1 MSTVILKFGG
11 SSVADNIK
19 LNIVADKIISLKEEF
34 DNIVVVV
41 SAQGKT
47 TDKLLK
53 EAQELSAIP
62 NEREVDM
69 LISTGEQVTAAKLSI
84 LLNRKGYKTIS
95 LTGWQAGICTNNVH
109 KSAKIEQICPDKI
122 KKELEEGYIV
132 VVAGFQGINKENEIT
147 TLGRGGSDTT
157 AVALQAGLSADKCYI
172 FSDVDGI
179 YSADPNIIKVAKKLS
194 EISFEEMR
202 EISDAGA
209 KVLHNRCIEIG
220 NKFDC
225 NIIAKSTFTN
235 DEGTTIC
242 KKIENSEIK
251 GIVKNDK
258 LVRIKILG
266 EMNNKIDKV
275 IEIYQKLLNENIIPE
290 YLKNNEKERLNLE
303 IRVQKAECKKVLE
316 LLETEYSDYDITQ
329 NEIAKLSIVGYA
341 ITQDNKVLNKVIT
354 ILQNYRIGILD
365 INLTQSKIEIILED
379 IENSIVEELHQELI
393 KIN

>member
-11 SSVADNIK
+11 SSVADNIR
-19 LNIVADKIISLKEEF
+19 LNIVAEKIISLKEEF

-69 LISTGEQVTAAKLSI
+69 LISTGEQITSAKLSI
-84 LLNRKGYKTIS
+84 LLNRKGHKTIS
-95 LTGWQAGICTNNVH
+95 LTGWQAGIYTNNVH

-122 KKELEEGYIV
+122 IKELEKGNIV
-132 VVAGFQGINKENEIT
+132 VVAGFQGINENNDIT

-157 AVALQAGLSADKCYI
+157 AVALQAALNADKCYI

-179 YSADPNIIKVAKKLS
+179 YSADPNMIKVAKKLS
-194 EISFEEMR
+194 EISFDEMQ
-202 EISDAGA
+202 EIADAGA
-209 KVLHNRCIEIG
+209 KVLHNRCIHIG
-220 NKFDC
+220 EKFDC
-225 NIIAKSTFTN
+225 NIIAKSTFT
-235 DEGTTIC
+235 DEGGTTIC

-258 LVRIKILG
+258 LITIRILG
-266 EMNNKIDKV
+266 EINKKETV

-290 YLKNNEKERLNLE
+290 YFKNIGKEKLNLE
-303 IRVQKAECKKVLE
+303 LRVPKAECEKVLD
-316 LLETEYSDYDITQ
+316 LLEKEYPEYDVKQSEFI
-329 NEIAKLSIVGYA
+329 KLTIVGYA
-341 ITQDNKVLNKVIT
+341 ITQDNKVLNKIINV
-354 ILQNYRIGILD
+354 LQKYRIEVLD
-365 INLTQSKIEIILED
+365 INLNQSKIEILLVD
-379 IENSIVEELHQELI
+379 IENSILEELHNELI
-393 KIN
+393 KVN